1 MNKDMSELLRWADYP
16 LAKSGLAWLQ
26 PGPCTDAGWLWKL
39 GHVRKSYKKR
49 WFKVSQ
55 KTLYY
60 YKDPS
65 SSTPLGSLSLLSGK
79 VSERPS
85 PESNMK
91 GFFFE
96 FLPGAKVQKSHSR
109 FARSIILKALTARSR
124 SEWIETLER
133 CSLSASKTVL
143 LAAKSMG
150 QKSFARVQN
159 DAGDPMLDSELNDIT
174 PWGDDSDEERN
185 RNSPYSQRSKSK
197 KQDNVEDKISR
208 LRTKL
213 RAAAYAQGGINW
225 KKLFRHYDR
234 DNKGTLDYSEFRSAV
249 RRDGKMNANTLHDKD
264 LQLIF
269 HKVDFDDSGEIDLH
283 EFTAWLTNPRD
294 ASTKK
299 IPYIK
304 GTNQKQSNSSRTS
317 NRINYNNNSTSNRY
331 SRKTSPVRSSG
342 YGNLNGYNTVSSTGS
357 AKYKTEPNDSN
368 FDDANVYD
376 SSTET
381 KKAWSP
387 HSKSPD
393 SQMNSSP
400 INMFESV
407 SMDSFDR
414 DRRRNHRNNLAK
426 KAHSRK
432 SSGVISVRSAT
443 QQRNQMMPTKSITD
457 VNDKAYIQPQR
468 SRRGSVLQMGA
479 KGKAATFS
487 GLATNRDTRYS
498 TGVKT
503 DM

>member
-1 MNKDMSELLRWADYP
+1 MVL
-16 LAKSGLAWLQ
+16 
-26 PGPCTDAGWLWKL
+26 
-39 GHVRKSYKKR
+39 
-49 WFKVSQ
+49 
-55 KTLYY
+55 
-60 YKDPS
+60 
-65 SSTPLGSLSLLSGK
+65 
-79 VSERPS
+79 
-85 PESNMK
+85 
-91 GFFFE
+91 FFF
-96 FLPGAKVQKSHSR
+96 FFFIFFYQPKTKTNDGPRGTVN
-109 FARSIILKALTARSR
+109 F
-124 SEWIETLER
+124 
-133 CSLSASKTVL
+133 LSASSPST
-143 LAAKSMG
+143 S
-150 QKSFARVQN
+150 SPTSPISPTSPTSPTSAR
-159 DAGDPMLDSELNDIT
+159 E
-174 PWGDDSDEERN
+174 
-185 RNSPYSQRSKSK
+185 SK
-197 KQDNVEDKISR
+197 

-225 KKLFRHYDR
+225 KKLFHHYDR

-304 GTNQKQSNSSRTS
+304 GTNQKQSNSSRSNSSRTS
-317 NRINYNNNSTSNRY
+317 NRINYNNNSTSKRY
-331 SRKTSPVRSSG
+331 SRKTSQVRSSG
-342 YGNLNGYNTVSSTGS
+342 YGNLNGYNTVSSTRS

-498 TGVKT
+498 TSVKT